1 VPAKIAL
8 HDTAEVLPPAT
19 AIAVGELMS
28 SMLVCAF
35 TGLVVSAQGKQQDYR
50 DRHTEQPQ

>member
-1 VPAKIAL
+1 
-8 HDTAEVLPPAT
+8 
-19 AIAVGELMS
+19 
-28 SMLVCAF
+28 MLVCAF